1 MSAGSVAFRHAVDER
16 WAVPVK
22 NTFISFDNPLALP
35 TACLR
40 SSTCPPLYR
49 LGGFL
54 TQDDITWESATQELC
69 HCMAPRRPSRGRAPL
84 APVAVEQCST
94 VAASSDNAQAVE
106 SSETSAPLSPVA
118 CDAMASKSNTRELVE
133 GPKEVVSACSKG
145 KGAPDREGEADAMSE
160 VSTKESEGSLERG
173 KSSTVQQWT
182 SVLSKS
188 KKSKG
193 AGCVESR
200 GKHGDT
206 SPPANGRASRAR
218 GEQQGS
224 GRGAQAVDAPQSP
237 TAAAPVTPKGY
248 GKGKGK
254 GQGKSRDRGRAASA
268 NPNQAVSNEE
278 LPTLIEASEEERAAV
293 ADEEQPARAPA
304 AILPGSRREGPPPN
318 LLAVGKGVRLK
329 DLVSAAQWNGQM
341 GVLEEWD
348 PTAGR
353 WLVRMISNNEIKK
366 LKPENLEA
374 EAQITLRIRDEKGAF
389 GGGFFYVTAGET
401 WKVSRIKEQIEVDTE
416 VLREEVGLLIAE
428 RLLEDDE
435 MVEVLMKSE
444 VEASRRYTEC
454 MDLNI
459 IRRPVLKTVEHES
472 VLGGTSIDADR
483 FSSWLSRTANQGY
496 PSMVTPGAHFSSISN
511 NLLASSA
518 EFSGLQKVGMQ
529 RRGPVVNLRS
539 PAALRSP
546 AGARSNLTAMAR

>member
-254 GQGKSRDRGRAASA
+254 GKMMEEVAPKGKGKSKAKSK
-268 NPNQAVSNEE
+268 
-278 LPTLIEASEEERAAV
+278 
-293 ADEEQPARAPA
+293 
-304 AILPGSRREGPPPN
+304 
-318 LLAVGKGVRLK
+318 GKGYDMYEYEPPAK
-329 DLVSAAQWNGQM
+329 SKGK
-341 GVLEEWD
+341 G
-348 PTAGR
+348 
-353 WLVRMISNNEIKK
+353 KK
-366 LKPENLEA
+366 GP
-374 EAQITLRIRDEKGAF
+374 KGAPKGKAYDDWY
-389 GGGFFYVTAGET
+389 GGDSY
-401 WKVSRIKEQIEVDTE
+401 S
-416 VLREEVGLLIAE
+416 
-428 RLLEDDE
+428 
-435 MVEVLMKSE
+435 
-444 VEASRRYTEC
+444 Y
-454 MDLNI
+454 
-459 IRRPVLKTVEHES
+459 
-472 VLGGTSIDADR
+472 GGK
-483 FSSWLSRTANQGY
+483 
-496 PSMVTPGAHFSSISN
+496 PSKG
-511 NLLASSA
+511 
-518 EFSGLQKVGMQ
+518 GKGKDK
-529 RRGPVVNLRS
+529 GK
-539 PAALRSP
+539 
-546 AGARSNLTAMAR
+546 GKGKKGGW

>member
-254 GQGKSRDRGRAASA
+254 GKGLPYFHRIEVGIPDDPQFRVVQKLIGPKGKHMQDILSEAPGAKVWIIGR
-268 NPNQAVSNEE
+268 
-278 LPTLIEASEEERAAV
+278 
-293 ADEEQPARAPA
+293 
-304 AILPGSRREGPPPN
+304 GSRSWEDDSGP
-318 LLAVGKGVRLK
+318 LMICVGAPTSSVFETAVRLSEG
-329 DLVSAAQWNGQM
+329 L
-341 GVLEEWD
+341 LE
-348 PTAGR
+348 R
-353 WLVRMISNNEIKK
+353 V
-366 LKPENLEA
+366 
-374 EAQITLRIRDEKGAF
+374 
-389 GGGFFYVTAGET
+389 
-401 WKVSRIKEQIEVDTE
+401 
-416 VLREEVGLLIAE
+416 REEH
-428 RLLEDDE
+428 RQ
-435 MVEVLMKSE
+435 
-444 VEASRRYTEC
+444 
-454 MDLNI
+454 
-459 IRRPVLKTVEHES
+459 
-472 VLGGTSIDADR
+472 
-483 FSSWLSRTANQGY
+483 F
-496 PSMVTPGAHFSSISN
+496 F
-511 NLLASSA
+511 
-518 EFSGLQKVGMQ
+518 
-529 RRGPVVNLRS
+529 
-539 PAALRSP
+539 
-546 AGARSNLTAMAR
+546 